1 MLKILI
7 SLIIIAVLQA
17 NITGG
22 ELSVNYKS
30 SKMNDLEKKTYEFN
44 SDQELY
50 IKYII
55 EYQSSSNKVEHYT
68 LVSSDSSKLFKLE
81 FSVSDL
87 EEKVSEKITGY
98 NKLIAWELSL
108 KNIKYSHDN
117 RKIRMGYN
125 NFSRESEIQ
134 VFTKNQKDI
143 PEKLTLF
150 KQVNQ
155 KDKRY
160 LEIKVEFS
168 KTKPKENRD

>member
-7 SLIIIAVLQA
+7 NLLIIAFLQA
-17 NITGG
+17 NLTAG

-30 SKMNDLEKKTYEFN
+30 SKMNDLEKNIYEFK

-55 EYQSSSNKVEHYT
+55 EYQSSTNKVEHYT
-68 LVSSDSSKLFKLE
+68 LVSNERSKLFKLE

-87 EEKVSEKITGY
+87 EEKVFEKFTGY
-98 NKLIAWELSL
+98 NKLIVWELHF

-117 RKIRMGYN
+117 RKIRMGYT
-125 NFSRESEIQ
+125 NFSKESKIQ
-134 VFTKNQKDI
+134 IFTKNQKDI